1 MCRAFFSFILVSS
14 YILLKCWNAIKSEE
28 IIWWDKKLSLNLHK
42 K

>member
-14 YILLKCWNAIKSEE
+14 YILLKYWNAIKSEE
-28 IIWWDKKLSLNLHK
+28 IIWWDKKLSLNLQK